1 MSNHT
6 PSHAWPSCDLLA
18 FLQLRHLLL
27 LILPAVALILAVP
40 ISAQSTPAAQAQTGT
55 IQGTVLDFTDEPLPE
70 ATVMLQG
77 PIGAPR
83 NFVTKEDGTFNFPNV
98 TAGVVCKIT
107 VTAEGMSDWSS
118 SVTVGAG
125 QTSTVNDVKLRIAAT
140 ERAVTVGYSSTE
152 VATQQ
157 FIEEVK
163 HQRIFGLIP
172 NMYVVYE
179 PHPEPLTTKRKFEL
193 AYKSLSSP
201 GFSARA
207 AASAG
212 IQQASRT
219 LDWPLGATGYGN
231 RFGAALAGAAS
242 EGLFGNAIL
251 PSLLHQDPRY
261 FYQGTGTTMSRAR
274 HAIFAPFVCKGDNG
288 KSQPNYSTWGGM
300 LISASLANAY
310 YPASNRGAG
319 MVFKDF
325 GTGMALHVASS
336 LAQEFI
342 LDKLTKRSRHD

>member
-6 PSHAWPSCDLLA
+6 HRYDWPSRDLLA
-18 FLQLRHLLL
+18 CLHLRHLLL
-27 LILPAVALILAVP
+27 ILPVIALLLALP
-40 ISAQSTPAAQAQTGT
+40 LSAQSTPAAPAQTGT
-55 IQGTVLDFTDEPLPE
+55 IQGTVFDFTNEPLPE
-70 ATVMLQG
+70 ATVMLKG

-83 NFVTKEDGTFNFPNV
+83 SFVTKDDGTFRFPNV
-98 TAGVVCKIT
+98 TAGLVYKIT

-118 SVTVGAG
+118 SVTVEAG
-125 QTSTVNDVKLRIAAT
+125 QTTTVNDVRLRIAAS

-163 HQRIFGLIP
+163 HQRILGLIP

-193 AYKSLSSP
+193 AYKSLTGP
-201 GFSARA
+201 GFFARA
-207 AASAG
+207 SVSAS
-212 IQQASRT
+212 IQQAANSLDYPQGSR
-219 LDWPLGATGYGN
+219 GYGD
-231 RFGAALAGAAS
+231 RFGAALAGSAS
-242 EGLFGNAIL
+242 EGLIGNAIL

-261 FYQGTGTTMSRAR
+261 FYQGTGTNMSRAR

-288 KSQPNYSTWGGM
+288 KSQPNYSTWGGV
-300 LISASLANAY
+300 LISASLANTY
-310 YPASNRGAG
+310 YPTSNRGAG

-342 LDKLTKRSRHD
+342 LGKLTKRAKHD